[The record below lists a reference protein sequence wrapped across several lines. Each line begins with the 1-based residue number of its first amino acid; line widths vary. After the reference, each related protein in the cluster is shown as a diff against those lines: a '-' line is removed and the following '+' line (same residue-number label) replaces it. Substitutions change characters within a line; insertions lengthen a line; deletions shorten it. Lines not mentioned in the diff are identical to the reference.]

1 MNQIALKESNS
12 LYYRFFRLTVIN
24 MISTIMVPLSIL
36 VSLAFLGHLSEIR
49 HLAGVALAANI
60 FECIYFIFN
69 FLRMSTS
76 GITAQSVGRGDR
88 EEMVLVLIRNSL
100 IALGLSL
107 LLLILQYPLRELAFA
122 MLEGSPEVK
131 ASGIDYFN
139 ACILGAPGVFLNYVI
154 IGWFIGREESG
165 KVLGISAIGNL
176 ANVLLNY
183 LYIIRWNWAS
193 TGAGCSQALS
203 QYIML
208 LVGLILCCRVV
219 SWADVKSVAQK
230 IWNLP
235 AFKSTFSLNGDLF
248 VFVLTTVFSLGF
260 FYELSG
266 AMGTI
271 TLTEN
276 ALIGQV
282 FFLAMYAND
291 GMALAA
297 EALGGTF
304 KGAGKIDDLRPLVNL
319 AVITSLLMALTF
331 STVTVVFPETVFGLL
346 TDHTEVIETVKTYVI
361 WLFPVLVFGA
371 INTVFKG
378 YFVGLTEG
386 NVLRNASFVS
396 IIIGFAPM
404 SVAAWYFQ
412 SNHLLWLTVSMF
424 FLIRTIL
431 LGIYVPRTLDSNN
444 YPDKNMALH
453 N

>member
-12 LYYRFFRLTVIN
+12 LYYRFFRLTLIN
-24 MISTIMVPLSIL
+24 MLSTIMVPLAIL
-36 VSLAFLGHLSEIR
+36 VSLAFLGHLSEIS

-122 MLEGSPEVK
+122 VLEGSPEVQ

-139 ACILGAPGVFLNYVI
+139 ACILGAPGVLLNYVL

-165 KVLGISAIGNL
+165 KVFAISAIGNL
-176 ANVLLNY
+176 ANILLNY
-183 LYIIRWNWAS
+183 LTIVRWNWAS
-193 TGAGCSQALS
+193 TGAGFSQALS
-203 QYIML
+203 QYMML
-208 LVGLILCCRVV
+208 LVGLILCCQVV
-219 SWADVKSVAQK
+219 SRADLKSVAK
-230 IWNLP
+230 NLWHLP
-235 AFKSTFSLNGDLF
+235 AFKSTFSLNGHLF

-260 FYELSG
+260 FFELSG
-266 AMGTI
+266 AMGAM

-297 EALGGTF
+297 EALGGSF
-304 KGAGKIDDLRPLVNL
+304 KGAGKIDSLRPLVNL
-319 AVITSLLMALTF
+319 VAIASLLMASTF
-331 STVTVVFPETVFGLL
+331 STVTVLFPQTVFGLL
-346 TDHTEVIETVKTYVI
+346 TDRAEVIETVKTYVS
-361 WLFPVLVFGA
+361 WLFPVLIFGN
-371 INTVFKG
+371 ISTVLKG
-378 YFVGLTEG
+378 YLVGLTEG
-386 NVLRNASFVS
+386 KILRNASFAAIV
-396 IIIGFAPM
+396 IGFAPL

-412 SNHLLWLTVSMF
+412 SNHLLWLSISML

-431 LGIYVPRTLDSNN
+431 LGIYVPRTWNSNN
-444 YPDKNMALH
+444 YATKNMALH